1 MPKTLR
7 RRCSVLTALLFT
19 VTSLASSAPASANS
33 LMGDGITRYHT
44 EAEIREDG
52 TVEVTESITYD
63 FGYRPSAGISRHIPV
78 DLGSGPLRS
87 RHVEVRDLE
96 VRSPTG
102 AETALDFEGVEEGEH
117 LVLIGLEDSPETHVT
132 KEQTYEISYTLVG
145 AIVERRGHD
154 EFHWN
159 FVGSEWDVPKD
170 DVSVEITAPEI
181 SDLSCHRKVEG
192 EDRGCHGFEHDGTTA
207 VVSPS
212 SLTEDEGMAVTVSL
226 PSGAVDTSAVLT
238 ELNDFW
244 RPTLWSGSLALLMLV
259 LAIVCPM
266 YRALAETRARR
277 RMPDLPRDLHPL
289 TAYSMLHDRV
299 RVSRAALLLLAL
311 SEEKG
316 RMVSEPAPEAPG
328 GRLFHLSSDEPK
340 PARGRAEERLLL
352 KVFEDRRTVDL
363 DTLVSSLDRS
373 AGREL
378 FKATLAERR
387 WFMKLT
393 DPERWTTFIVTV
405 IVLAGVFVCLLVGE
419 LVELSISGE
428 AMAGLGP
435 ILLATPFM
443 MIGLWRGKAFSRLT
457 AAGRH
462 LRDLLDQARK
472 DVLDRGPAS
481 TAVAPSF
488 ELALGGVDTRG
499 VPRERRSGLVS
510 PFHYRDPSSVAWW
523 DARLLSSMGSEAPS
537 GPRRGWVFSSHHP
550 SSFHSSGGSGGFGGG
565 GGGGG
570 GGGRR

>member
-1 MPKTLR
+1 
-7 RRCSVLTALLFT
+7 
-19 VTSLASSAPASANS
+19 
-33 LMGDGITRYHT
+33 MGDGITRYHT

-212 SLTEDEGMAVTVSL
+212 FLSEDEGMAVTVSL

-244 RPTLWSGSLALLMLV
+244 RPALWSGSLALLMLV
-259 LAIVCPM
+259 LAIACPM

-299 RVSRAALLLLAL
+299 RVSRAALILLAL

-316 RMVSEPAPEAPG
+316 DGLRARTRSAGWPTLPPAD
-328 GRLFHLSSDEPK
+328 R
-340 PARGRAEERLLL
+340 RAEPRPGASGGAVAPQGLREWAHHRPGHTRLLARPERGER
-352 KVFEDRRTVDL
+352 VVQGHDRRT
-363 DTLVSSLDRS
+363 
-373 AGREL
+373 
-378 FKATLAERR
+378 
-387 WFMKLT
+387 
-393 DPERWTTFIVTV
+393 
-405 IVLAGVFVCLLVGE
+405 AGVH
-419 LVELSISGE
+419 E
-428 AMAGLGP
+428 AHRPRALDDVHRHRDRPRGGL
-435 ILLATPFM
+435 
-443 MIGLWRGKAFSRLT
+443 RVLT
-457 AAGRH
+457 GR
-462 LRDLLDQARK
+462 
-472 DVLDRGPAS
+472 
-481 TAVAPSF
+481 
-488 ELALGGVDTRG
+488 
-499 VPRERRSGLVS
+499 
-510 PFHYRDPSSVAWW
+510 
-523 DARLLSSMGSEAPS
+523 
-537 GPRRGWVFSSHHP
+537 
-550 SSFHSSGGSGGFGGG
+550 
-565 GGGGG
+565 
-570 GGGRR
+570 

>member
-1 MPKTLR
+1 M
-7 RRCSVLTALLFT
+7 LTALLFT

-44 EAEIREDG
+44 EAEIREGG

-102 AETALDFEGVEEGEH
+102 AETTLDFEGVEDGEH

-159 FVGSEWDVPKD
+159 FVGTEWDVPKD

-181 SDLSCHRKVEG
+181 IDLSCHRKVEG
-192 EDRGCHGFEHDGTTA
+192 EDGEDRGCHGFDQDGTTA
-207 VVSPS
+207 VVSSPS
-212 SLTEDEGMAVTVSL
+212 LAEDEGMAVTLSL

-244 RPTLWSGSLALLMLV
+244 RPTLWSGPLALLMLV
-259 LAIVCPM
+259 LAIACPM
-266 YRALAETRARR
+266 YRALGTARARR

-299 RVSRAALLLLAL
+299 RVSRAALILLAF

-316 RMVSEPAPEAPG
+316 RVVSEPAPEAPG
-328 GRLFHLSSDEPK
+328 GRLFHLRIDGPN

-352 KVFEDRRTVDL
+352 KVFEGGRTVDL
-363 DTLVSSLDRS
+363 DTLISSLDRS

-387 WFMKLT
+387 GFMKLA
-393 DPERWTTFIVTV
+393 DPERWTTFIITV
-405 IVLAGVFVCLLVGE
+405 IALAGFSVILLVTE
-419 LVELSISGE
+419 LTGLLVFGE
-428 AMAGLGP
+428 ATAGLGP
-435 ILLATPFM
+435 LLLAAPFM
-443 MIGLWRGKAFSRLT
+443 TIGLWRGKAFSRFT

-472 DVLDRGPAS
+472 DVLDRGPDS

-523 DARLLSSMGSEAPS
+523 DARLLSSMGVEALY
-537 GPRRGWVFSSHHP
+537 GPRRGRVFSSHSP
-550 SSFHSSGGSGGFGGG
+550 SSFHFSGGPGGFTGG

>member
-1 MPKTLR
+1 M
-7 RRCSVLTALLFT
+7 LTALLFT

-78 DLGSGPLRS
+78 DLGSGPLRF

-102 AETALDFEGVEEGEH
+102 AETALDFEGVEGGEH

-159 FVGSEWDVPKD
+159 FVGTEWDVPKD

-192 EDRGCHGFEHDGTTA
+192 EEEGDRSCHGFEHDGTTA

-212 SLTEDEGMAVTVSL
+212 FLSEDEGMAVTVSL
-226 PSGAVDTSAVLT
+226 PSGALDTSAVLT

-259 LAIVCPM
+259 LAIACPM
-266 YRALAETRARR
+266 YRALGTARARR
-277 RMPDLPRDLHPL
+277 RMSDLPRDLHPL
-289 TAYSMLHDRV
+289 TVYSMLHDRV
-299 RVSRAALLLLAL
+299 RASRVALILLAL
-311 SEEKG
+311 SEERG
-316 RMVSEPAPEAPG
+316 LVVSEPAPEAPG
-328 GRLFHLSSDEPK
+328 GRLFHLRNDERA
-340 PARGRAEERLLL
+340 PARAGAEHRLLL
-352 KVFEDRRTVDL
+352 KVFEGGRTVDL
-363 DTLVSSLDRS
+363 DTLVSSIDRRL
-373 AGREL
+373 GGEL
-378 FKATLAERR
+378 RKAVFTERR
-387 WFMKLT
+387 GLVKIA
-393 DPERWTTFIVTV
+393 DPSRRSTFVIAV
-405 IVLAGVFVCLLVGE
+405 IVVSVVSVLLLFGE
-419 LVELSISGE
+419 VAELLMFGE
-428 AMAGLGP
+428 ATAGLGP
-435 ILLATPFM
+435 ILLAAPAPVLVLTL
-443 MIGLWRGKAFSRLT
+443 GLRRGEVFSRFT
-457 AAGRH
+457 PAGQR

-472 DVLDRGPAS
+472 DLLNGDPRAMD
-481 TAVAPSF
+481 VAPSF
-488 ELALGGVDTRG
+488 ELALGGVDTRE
-499 VPRERRSGLVS
+499 VPRERRRTLVS

-523 DARLLSSMGSEAPS
+523 DARLLSSMGVEALY
-537 GPRRGWVFSSHHP
+537 GPRRGRVFSSHSP
-550 SSFHSSGGSGGFGGG
+550 SSFHFSGGPGGFTGG